1 MFRKLSAY
9 ADAPARALMAA
20 IFILSGVGKLGA
32 VTATQGYM
40 TAYGIP
46 SELLVP
52 TIAFEI
58 GAGVLL
64 LIGLGTRI
72 VAVLL
77 AGFSLMTA
85 AIFHSDFSDQIQTIM
100 FLKNLAMTG
109 GFLAIAAHG
118 AAGLSLDRLI
128 AAWRRP

>member
-40 TAYGIP
+40 QAYGIP
-46 SELLVP
+46 TELLAP
-52 TIAFEI
+52 TIAFET

-72 VAVLL
+72 VALLL
-77 AGFSLMTA
+77 AGFSLITA
-85 AIFHSDFSDQIQTIM
+85 AIFHSDFSDQIQMIM

-118 AAGLSLDRLI
+118 ATGMSLDRLI

>member
-1 MFRKLSAY
+1 MFRKLSSY

-40 TAYGIP
+40 QTYGVP

-64 LIGLGTRI
+64 LVGFGTRV

-77 AGFSLMTA
+77 AGFSLITA
-85 AIFHSDFSDQIQTIM
+85 VVFHRDFSEQIQMIM

-118 AAGLSLDRLI
+118 AVGLSLDRLI

>member
-1 MFRKLSAY
+1 MSRKLSAY

-20 IFILSGVGKLGA
+20 VFILSGVGKLGA
-32 VTATQGYM
+32 VTVTQGYM
-40 TAYGIP
+40 QAYGIP
-46 SELLVP
+46 SELLAS

-58 GAGVLL
+58 GAGTLL
-64 LIGLGTRI
+64 LIGLGTRV

-77 AGFSLMTA
+77 AGFSLITA
-85 AIFHSDFSDQIQTIM
+85 AIFHSDFNDQIQMVM

-128 AAWRRP
+128 ATWRRP

>member
-40 TAYGIP
+40 KAYGIS

-58 GAGVLL
+58 GTGVLL

-128 AAWRRP
+128 AAWRRS